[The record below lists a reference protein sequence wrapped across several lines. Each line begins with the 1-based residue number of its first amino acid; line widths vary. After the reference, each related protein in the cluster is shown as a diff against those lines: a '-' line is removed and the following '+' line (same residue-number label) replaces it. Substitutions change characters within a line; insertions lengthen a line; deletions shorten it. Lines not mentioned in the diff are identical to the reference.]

1 MKEGGVV
8 RQESRPRA
16 EGLRNSEARRSEQR
30 ADAERPGSSDVP
42 QGMALIRELRRI
54 QQVRGDGRR
63 TGGPPP
69 QPNHPRSHEVRLL
82 ADVTRREPVLSRA
95 SSGNM
100 QPPRVSAPAGGPR
113 PTAGLTKEMARAE
126 RGGRSGRESTS
137 EGPPRPRPKM
147 LRFAGEPPGVRRA
160 LPTATRDSDVSVDIR
175 RVADVCLERLKF
187 AYRFVVKGETGAFA
201 DDAQA
206 RQLQEHIGRSFEDQF
221 RAGVRVLLVAFGVG
235 GGWATLVPL
244 SGAVVVPGTL
254 VAESNVKKV
263 QHQTGGIVAK
273 ILVHDGT
280 HVKDGDLLVR
290 LDETQARA
298 NLEVIAKQ
306 LDETRVR
313 IARLVAERDGLDDL
327 KLPREL
333 AAHTGDKDMQ
343 LLFSSE
349 KSLFKARG
357 SARASQ
363 KQLLRSRIDQLKQ
376 EIEGFTAQ
384 IKSKAA
390 QRDLITG
397 ELQGVQSLYDKHLV
411 PLTRLTSLQRDAANL
426 DGEQGQL
433 QSSIAETQGK
443 ISEAEL
449 QIVQV
454 DQQFRSDVVKDLRE
468 AEDKEAELTQ
478 KKVAAQDVLNR
489 IEIRAPTSGVVH
501 DLVEHTIGGVIAPAE
516 TLMQIVPDTDDLQ
529 IEAKL
534 QINDIDQVHVGQ
546 RTNVRFATFNQRT
559 TPSLNGFVSYVSADS
574 TQDKQTNAS
583 FYTVRVTLPE
593 QEVKRLGGLQLV
605 SGMPAQVFLETGS
618 RTMFSYLTKP
628 IAEQMHRAFSER

>member
-1 MKEGGVV
+1 
-8 RQESRPRA
+8 
-16 EGLRNSEARRSEQR
+16 
-30 ADAERPGSSDVP
+30 
-42 QGMALIRELRRI
+42 
-54 QQVRGDGRR
+54 
-63 TGGPPP
+63 
-69 QPNHPRSHEVRLL
+69 
-82 ADVTRREPVLSRA
+82 
-95 SSGNM
+95 
-100 QPPRVSAPAGGPR
+100 
-113 PTAGLTKEMARAE
+113 MARAE
-126 RGGRSGRESTS
+126 RVVGAGRNIAAQASRLR
-137 EGPPRPRPKM
+137 PPM
-147 LRFAGEPPGVRRA
+147 LRLAGEPPSLRGAPAPRYPALTAEVRR
-160 LPTATRDSDVSVDIR
+160 VG
-175 RVADVCLERLKF
+175 DVCLERLNF
-187 AYRFVVKGETGAFA
+187 AYRFIVKGENGAFA
-201 DDAQA
+201 DDAQGGEL
-206 RQLQEHIGRSFEDQF
+206 RERIGQSFEDQF

-273 ILVHDGT
+273 IVVHDGA
-280 HVKDGDLLVR
+280 HVKEGDLLVR
-290 LDETQARA
+290 LDETQARSG
-298 NLEVIAKQ
+298 LEVIAKQ

-313 IARLVAERDGLDDL
+313 IARLVAERDGVDDV

-333 AAHTGDKDMQ
+333 AARGGDKDLQ
-343 LLFSSE
+343 LLFASE

-390 QRDLITG
+390 QRDLISG
-397 ELQGVQSLYDKHLV
+397 ELQGVQSLFDKRLV
-411 PLTRLTSLQRDAANL
+411 PLARLTSLQRDAANL

-468 AEDKEAELTQ
+468 AEDKAAELTQ
-478 KKVAAQDVLNR
+478 KHVAAQDVLNR
-489 IEIRAPTSGVVH
+489 IDIRSPTSGIVH
-501 DLVEHTIGGVIAPAE
+501 DLVEHTIGGVIAPGE
-516 TLMQIVPDTDDLQ
+516 VLMQIVPDSDDLQ

-534 QINDIDQVHVGQ
+534 HINDIDQVHMGQ
-546 RTNVRFATFNQRT
+546 KTNVRFATFNQRT

-574 TQDKQTNAS
+574 TVDKQTNVA

>member
-1 MKEGGVV
+1 MTEGGVA
-8 RQESRPRA
+8 RQPSTARA
-16 EGLRNSEARRSEQR
+16 EGPHEGDPRRAKER
-30 ADAERPGSSDVP
+30 ADAEHSSGVP
-42 QGMALIRELRRI
+42 QGMALIRELRRL
-54 QQVRGDGRR
+54 QQGRSDAR
-63 TGGPPP
+63 RPSGSLPPA
-69 QPNHPRSHEVRLL
+69 NHPRSHEVRLL
-82 ADVTRREPVLSRA
+82 EDVIRREPVLNHPSKG
-95 SSGNM
+95 SMES
-100 QPPRVSAPAGGPR
+100 PRVAAPAGGPR
-113 PTAGLTKEMARAE
+113 PRLEPAMARAE
-126 RGGRSGRESTS
+126 RAVRAGRNITAEAPRLT
-137 EGPPRPRPKM
+137 PPM
-147 LRFAGEPPGVRRA
+147 LRFAGEPPGIRGAPARYPA
-160 LPTATRDSDVSVDIR
+160 LTAEVR
-175 RVADVCLERLKF
+175 RVADVCLEHLKF
-187 AYRFVVKGETGAFA
+187 GYRFVVKGENGAFA
-201 DDAQA
+201 DDAQGGEL
-206 RQLQEHIGRSFEDQF
+206 RERIGQSFEEQF

-263 QHQTGGIVAK
+263 QHQAGGIVAK
-273 ILVHDGT
+273 ILVHDGA
-280 HVKDGDLLVR
+280 HVKDGDLLMR
-290 LDETQARA
+290 LDETQARSS
-298 NLEVIAKQ
+298 LEVIAKQ

-313 IARLVAERDGLDDL
+313 IARLVAERDGLDDV

-333 AAHTGDKDMQ
+333 AARSGDKDWQ
-343 LLFSSE
+343 LLFASE

-390 QRDLITG
+390 QRDLISG
-397 ELQGVQSLYDKHLV
+397 ELQGVQSLFDKRLV

-443 ISEAEL
+443 ISESEL
-449 QIVQV
+449 QIVQI

-468 AEDKEAELTQ
+468 AEDKAAELTQ
-478 KKVAAQDVLNR
+478 KNVAAQDVLNR
-489 IEIRAPTSGVVH
+489 TDIHSPTSGIVH
-501 DLVEHTIGGVIAPAE
+501 DLVEHTIGGVIAPGE
-516 TLMQIVPDTDDLQ
+516 VLMQIVPDTDDLQ

-534 QINDIDQVHVGQ
+534 HVNDIDQVHVGQ

-574 TQDKQTNAS
+574 TVDKQTNIP

>member
-1 MKEGGVV
+1 MNEGGVA
-8 RQESRPRA
+8 QQPSKARA
-16 EGLRNSEARRSEQR
+16 ASPQDSEPRRSDQG
-30 ADAERPGSSDVP
+30 ADTGHPGGSGVP

-54 QQVRGDGRR
+54 QQGRSDSR
-63 TGGPPP
+63 HSSGSLPPP
-69 QPNHPRSHEVRLL
+69 IHARSHEVRLL
-82 ADVTRREPVLSRA
+82 EDVMRREPVLNRPTRGS
-95 SSGNM
+95 M
-100 QPPRVSAPAGGPR
+100 EPPRVSAPPAGSPR
-113 PTAGLTKEMARAE
+113 PRVGLENPTARAE
-126 RGGRSGRESTS
+126 RAVRAGREITS
-137 EGPPRPRPKM
+137 AAPRLRPPT
-147 LRFAGEPPGVRRA
+147 LRFAGEPSAVRA
-160 LPTATRDSDVSVDIR
+160 APTPRYADVAAEVK
-175 RVADVCLERLKF
+175 RVADVCLEHLKF
-187 AYRFVVKGETGAFA
+187 GYRFVVKGENGAFA
-201 DDAQA
+201 ADVQA
-206 RQLQEHIGRSFEDQF
+206 GELGERIGRSFEDQF

-263 QHQTGGIVAK
+263 QHQAGGIVAK
-273 ILVHDGT
+273 ILVHDGA

-290 LDETQARA
+290 LDETQARSS
-298 NLEVIAKQ
+298 LEVIAKQ
-306 LDETRVR
+306 LDETHMR
-313 IARLVAERDGLDDL
+313 IARLVAERDGLDDV
-327 KLPREL
+327 KWPREL
-333 AAHTGDKDMQ
+333 AAHSGDKDIQ
-343 LLFSSE
+343 LLFTSE
-349 KSLFKARG
+349 KSLFKARA

-390 QRDLITG
+390 QRDLISG
-397 ELQGVQSLYDKHLV
+397 ELEGVQSLYDKRLV

-454 DQQFRSDVVKDLRE
+454 DQQFRTEVVKDLRE

-478 KKVAAQDVLNR
+478 KHVAAKDVLNR
-489 IEIRAPTSGVVH
+489 IDIRAPTSGIVH
-501 DLVEHTIGGVIAPAE
+501 DLVEHTIGGVIAPGE
-516 TLMQIVPDTDDLQ
+516 VLMQIVPDTDDLQ
-529 IEAKL
+529 VEAKL
-534 QINDIDQVHVGQ
+534 PINDIDQVHVGQ

-574 TQDKQTNAS
+574 TQEKQGSAA

>member
-1 MKEGGVV
+1 MTEAGVA
-8 RQESRPRA
+8 QQHPTARA
-16 EGLRNSEARRSEQR
+16 EGPHDGEPRRGMER
-30 ADAERPGSSDVP
+30 ADAERPESSAVP
-42 QGMALIRELRRI
+42 QGMALIRELRRL
-54 QQVRGDGRR
+54 QQGRSEAR
-63 TGGPPP
+63 RPSGALPPS
-69 QPNHPRSHEVRLL
+69 NHPRAHEVRLL
-82 ADVTRREPVLSRA
+82 EDVIRREPVLNRPSHG
-95 SSGNM
+95 SM
-100 QPPRVSAPAGGPR
+100 EPPRGSAAGGGPR
-113 PTAGLTKEMARAE
+113 PRLEHPMARPEPAGRAGRNIKAE
-126 RGGRSGRESTS
+126 APRLR
-137 EGPPRPRPKM
+137 PPM
-147 LRFAGEPPGVRRA
+147 LRFAGGSPGVRGAPAPRYPD
-160 LPTATRDSDVSVDIR
+160 LTTEVKRI
-175 RVADVCLERLKF
+175 ADVCLEHLKF
-187 AYRFVVKGETGAFA
+187 GYRFVVKGESGAFA
-201 DDAQA
+201 DDAPGGEL
-206 RQLQEHIGRSFEDQF
+206 RERIGQSFEDQF

-263 QHQTGGIVAK
+263 QHQAGGIVAK
-273 ILVHDGT
+273 ILVHDGA

-298 NLEVIAKQ
+298 SLEVIAKQ

-313 IARLVAERDGLDDL
+313 IARLVAERDGLDDV
-327 KLPREL
+327 KWPREL
-333 AAHTGDKDMQ
+333 GARGGDKELQ
-343 LLFSSE
+343 ILFASE

-357 SARASQ
+357 SARTSQ

-390 QRDLITG
+390 QRDLISG
-397 ELQGVQSLYDKHLV
+397 ELQGVQSLYDKRLV

-468 AEDKEAELTQ
+468 AEDKAAELTQ
-478 KKVAAQDVLNR
+478 KHVAAQDVLTR
-489 IEIRAPTSGVVH
+489 IDIRSPTSGIVH
-501 DLVEHTIGGVIAPAE
+501 DLAEHTIGGVIAPGE
-516 TLMQIVPDTDDLQ
+516 VLMQIVPDTDDLQ

-574 TQDKQTNAS
+574 TPEKQSNAA

-593 QEVKRLGGLQLV
+593 QEVRRLGGLQLV

-628 IAEQMHRAFSER
+628 IAEQMRRAFSER

>member
-1 MKEGGVV
+1 MQEGGGA
-8 RQESRPRA
+8 RQQRA
-16 EGLRNSEARRSEQR
+16 EGLRYSEPRRSQER
-30 ADAERPGSSDVP
+30 ADAERPGSSDAP

-54 QQVRGDGRR
+54 QQGRGDLRR
-63 TGGPPP
+63 NSGPPP
-69 QPNHPRSHEVRLL
+69 KPNHPRSHEVRLL
-82 ADVTRREPVLSRA
+82 EDVMQREPALNRA
-95 SSGNM
+95 GSATTE
-100 QPPRVSAPAGGPR
+100 PPRVSAPAGHPR
-113 PTAGLTKEMARAE
+113 PMGRLAKEMLRAE
-126 RGGRSGRESTS
+126 RGGRDGHAFAPEA
-137 EGPPRPRPKM
+137 PRSRPMM
-147 LRFAGEPPGVRRA
+147 LRFAGERPGVRRVA
-160 LPTATRDSDVSVDIR
+160 LPAATRYADVAADIK
-175 RVADVCLERLKF
+175 RVADLCLARMKF
-187 AYRFVVKGETGAFA
+187 AYRFVVKGENGAFA
-201 DDAQA
+201 ADAQS
-206 RQLQEHIGRSFEDQF
+206 RQLQERIGQSFEDQF

-244 SGAVVVPGTL
+244 SGAVVVAGTL

-263 QHQTGGIVAK
+263 QHQAGGIVAK

-298 NLEVIAKQ
+298 NLEVLAKQ

-333 AAHTGDKDMQ
+333 AARGADKDLQ
-343 LLFSSE
+343 LLFTSE

-363 KQLLRSRIDQLKQ
+363 KQLLRSRIEQLKQ

-390 QRDLITG
+390 QRDLIAG
-397 ELQGVQSLYDKHLV
+397 ELQGVQSLYEKHLV

-468 AEDKEAELTQ
+468 AEDKEAELAQ

-489 IEIRAPTSGVVH
+489 IDIHAPTSGVVH
-501 DLVEHTIGGVIAPAE
+501 DLAEHTIGGVIAPGE

-559 TPSLNGFVSYVSADS
+559 TPSLNGFVTYVSADS
-574 TQDKQTNAS
+574 TQDKQSNAS

>member
-1 MKEGGVV
+1 MTEGGGA
-8 RQESRPRA
+8 RQRSTARA
-16 EGLRNSEARRSEQR
+16 EGPHEGEPRDAKER
-30 ADAERPGSSDVP
+30 ADAEPSSGVP
-42 QGMALIRELRRI
+42 QGMALIRELRRL
-54 QQVRGDGRR
+54 QQGRSDGRR
-63 TGGPPP
+63 PSGSLPP
-69 QPNHPRSHEVRLL
+69 PNHPRSHEVRLL
-82 ADVTRREPVLSRA
+82 EDVTRREPVLNRPSKG
-95 SSGNM
+95 SVE
-100 QPPRVSAPAGGPR
+100 PPRVAAAAGGPR
-113 PTAGLTKEMARAE
+113 PRLEQAMARGERAVRAGRNITAE
-126 RGGRSGRESTS
+126 APRLT
-137 EGPPRPRPKM
+137 PPM
-147 LRFAGEPPGVRRA
+147 LRFAGEPPGPRGAPAPRYPA
-160 LPTATRDSDVSVDIR
+160 LTAEVK
-175 RVADVCLERLKF
+175 RVADVCLEHLKF
-187 AYRFVVKGETGAFA
+187 GYRFVVKGENGAFA
-201 DDAQA
+201 DDGQGGEL
-206 RQLQEHIGRSFEDQF
+206 RERIGQSFEDQF

-244 SGAVVVPGTL
+244 SGAVVVPGSL

-263 QHQTGGIVAK
+263 QHQAGGIVAK
-273 ILVHDGT
+273 ILVHDGA
-280 HVKDGDLLVR
+280 HVKEGDLLMR
-290 LDETQARA
+290 LDETQARSG
-298 NLEVIAKQ
+298 LEVIAKQ

-313 IARLVAERDGLDDL
+313 VARLVAERDGLDDV

-333 AAHTGDKDMQ
+333 AARGADKELQ
-343 LLFSSE
+343 LLFASE

-390 QRDLITG
+390 QRDLISG
-397 ELQGVQSLYDKHLV
+397 ELQGVQSLFDKRLV

-468 AEDKEAELTQ
+468 AEDKAAELTQ
-478 KKVAAQDVLNR
+478 KNVAAQDVLNR
-489 IEIRAPTSGVVH
+489 IDIRSPTSGIVH
-501 DLVEHTIGGVIAPAE
+501 DLVEHTIGGVIAPGE
-516 TLMQIVPDTDDLQ
+516 VLMQIVPDTDDLQ

-534 QINDIDQVHVGQ
+534 HINDIDQVHVGQ

-574 TQDKQTNAS
+574 TVDKQTSAA

>member
-1 MKEGGVV
+1 MTDGGVA
-8 RQESRPRA
+8 RQPSTARA
-16 EGLRNSEARRSEQR
+16 EGSHGGEPRGAKER
-30 ADAERPGSSDVP
+30 ADAERGSGVP
-42 QGMALIRELRRI
+42 QGMALIRELRRL
-54 QQVRGDGRR
+54 QQGRSDGRR
-63 TGGPPP
+63 PGGSLPPSNP
-69 QPNHPRSHEVRLL
+69 PRSHEVRLL
-82 ADVTRREPVLSRA
+82 EDLIRREPTLNRPSQARME
-95 SSGNM
+95 S
-100 QPPRVSAPAGGPR
+100 PRVAAAAAGPR
-113 PTAGLTKEMARAE
+113 PEPAMARAD
-126 RGGRSGRESTS
+126 RGGRAERKITTEA
-137 EGPPRPRPKM
+137 PPQRPPM
-147 LRFAGEPPGVRRA
+147 LRFAGEPAGVRRA
-160 LPTATRDSDVSVDIR
+160 PAPRYADLTTEVR
-175 RVADVCLERLKF
+175 RVADICLEHLKF
-187 AYRFVVKGETGAFA
+187 GYRFVVKGENGVFA
-201 DDAQA
+201 DDA
-206 RQLQEHIGRSFEDQF
+206 RGGELRDRIGQSFEDHF

-273 ILVHDGT
+273 ILVHDGA
-280 HVKDGDLLVR
+280 HVRDGDLLVR

-298 NLEVIAKQ
+298 SLEVIAKQ

-313 IARLVAERDGLDDL
+313 VARLVAERDGTDDV

-333 AAHTGDKDMQ
+333 AARGGDKDLQ
-343 LLFSSE
+343 LLFGSE

-357 SARASQ
+357 TAHASQ

-390 QRDLITG
+390 QRDLISG
-397 ELQGVQSLYDKHLV
+397 ELEGVQTLYDKRLV

-489 IEIRAPTSGVVH
+489 IDIRSPTSGVVH
-501 DLVEHTIGGVIAPAE
+501 DLVEHTIGGVIAPGE
-516 TLMQIVPDTDDLQ
+516 VLMQIVPDTDDLQ

-546 RTNVRFATFNQRT
+546 RTNVRFSTFNQRT

-574 TQDKQTNAS
+574 TQEKQSNAA

-628 IAEQMHRAFSER
+628 IAEQMRRAFSER

>member
-1 MKEGGVV
+1 MKEGGVA

-16 EGLRNSEARRSEQR
+16 EGLGTSEPRRSEQR
-30 ADAERPGSSDVP
+30 ADAERPGGSDVP

-54 QQVRGDGRR
+54 QQVRGDSRR
-63 TGGPPP
+63 NSGPPLK
-69 QPNHPRSHEVRLL
+69 PNQPRSREVRLL
-82 ADVTRREPVLSRA
+82 EDETRREPVLNRA

-100 QPPRVSAPAGGPR
+100 QPPRVSAPVSPR

-126 RGGRSGRESTS
+126 RGGRVGRELIS
-137 EGPPRPRPKM
+137 EAPPRPRPMM
-147 LRFAGEPPGVRRA
+147 LRFAGEPPDVRRA
-160 LPTATRDSDVSVDIR
+160 LPAATRYTDVSADIR

-187 AYRFVVKGETGAFA
+187 AYRFVVKGENGAFA
-201 DDAQA
+201 DDAQT

-263 QHQTGGIVAK
+263 QHQAGGIVAK

-298 NLEVIAKQ
+298 SLEVIAKQ
-306 LDETRVR
+306 LDETQVR
-313 IARLVAERDGLDDL
+313 IARLVAERDGLDDV
-327 KLPREL
+327 KLPRDL
-333 AAHTGDKDMQ
+333 AAHTGDKDVQ
-343 LLFSSE
+343 SLFASE

-357 SARASQ
+357 SARTSQ

-397 ELQGVQSLYDKHLV
+397 ELQGVQSLYEKHLV
-411 PLTRLTSLQRDAANL
+411 PLTRLTALQRDAANL

-454 DQQFRSDVVKDLRE
+454 DQQFRSEVVKDLRE

-489 IEIRAPTSGVVH
+489 IDIRAPTSGVVH
-501 DLVEHTIGGVIAPAE
+501 DLVEHTIGGVIAPGE

-546 RTNVRFATFNQRT
+546 STNVRFAAFNQRT

-574 TQDKQTNAS
+574 TQEKQSNAS

-593 QEVKRLGGLQLV
+593 KEVKRLGGLQLM

>member
-1 MKEGGVV
+1 MEEGGVA
-8 RQESRPRA
+8 RRGSRPRA
-16 EGLRNSEARRSEQR
+16 EGLRTNEPRRSEQR
-30 ADAERPGSSDVP
+30 ADAERPGNSGVP

-54 QQVRGDGRR
+54 QQVRGDSRR
-63 TGGPPP
+63 NNGPPP
-69 QPNHPRSHEVRLL
+69 KPNRPRSHEGRLL
-82 ADVTRREPVLSRA
+82 EDVTRREPVLNRP

-100 QPPRVSAPAGGPR
+100 QPPRVSAAAGGPR
-113 PTAGLTKEMARAE
+113 PKAGLTNPMSGAE
-126 RGGRSGRESTS
+126 RGGRVGRELTS
-137 EGPPRPRPKM
+137 EAPPRPRPMM

-160 LPTATRDSDVSVDIR
+160 LPVVPSTGVRADVR
-175 RVADVCLERLKF
+175 RLADVCLERLKF
-187 AYRFVVKGETGAFA
+187 AYRFVVKGENGAFT

-263 QHQTGGIVAK
+263 QHQNGGIVAK
-273 ILVHDGT
+273 ILVHDGM

-313 IARLVAERDGLDDL
+313 IARLVAERDGLDDV

-333 AAHTGDKDMQ
+333 AAHTGDKDVQ
-343 LLFSSE
+343 LLFTSE

-357 SARASQ
+357 SARTNQ
-363 KQLLRSRIDQLKQ
+363 KQLLRSRIEQLKQ

-397 ELQGVQSLYDKHLV
+397 ELQGVQSLYEKHLV

-449 QIVQV
+449 QIIQV

-489 IEIRAPTSGVVH
+489 IDIRAPTSGVVH
-501 DLVEHTIGGVIAPAE
+501 DLLEHTIGGVIAPGE

-574 TQDKQTNAS
+574 TQDKQSNAS

-593 QEVKRLGGLQLV
+593 PEVRRLGGLQLM

>member
-1 MKEGGVV
+1 MKEGGVA

-16 EGLRNSEARRSEQR
+16 EGLRSEPRRLEQR
-30 ADAERPGSSDVP
+30 ADAERPGGPDVP

-63 TGGPPP
+63 NSGPPP
-69 QPNHPRSHEVRLL
+69 KPNHPRSHEVRLL
-82 ADVTRREPVLSRA
+82 EDVTRREPVFNRA

-100 QPPRVSAPAGGPR
+100 QPPRVSAAAGGPR
-113 PTAGLTKEMARAE
+113 PPAGPTKEMARAE
-126 RGGRSGRESTS
+126 RGRRGGRESTS
-137 EGPPRPRPKM
+137 EAPPRPRPLM
-147 LRFAGEPPGVRRA
+147 LRFAGESPGVRRA
-160 LPTATRDSDVSVDIR
+160 LPAATRYAEVSLDIR

-187 AYRFVVKGETGAFA
+187 AYRFVVKGENGAFA

-280 HVKDGDLLVR
+280 RVKDGDLLVQ

-298 NLEVIAKQ
+298 SLEVIAKQ

-313 IARLVAERDGLDDL
+313 IARLVAERDGLDDV

-333 AAHTGDKDMQ
+333 AAHTGDKDVQ
-343 LLFSSE
+343 LLFTSE

-357 SARASQ
+357 TARVSQ
-363 KQLLRSRIDQLKQ
+363 QQLLRSRIDQLKQ

-390 QRDLITG
+390 QRDLIAG

-468 AEDKEAELTQ
+468 AEDKEAELSQ

-489 IEIRAPTSGVVH
+489 IDIRAPTSGVVH
-501 DLVEHTIGGVIAPAE
+501 DLVAHTIGGVIAPGE
-516 TLMQIVPDTDDLQ
+516 TLMQIVPDTEDLQ

-559 TPSLNGFVSYVSADS
+559 TPSLNGLVSYVSADS
-574 TQDKQTNAS
+574 TQEKQSNAS

-605 SGMPAQVFLETGS
+605 SGMPAQVFLETAS

>member
-1 MKEGGVV
+1 M
-8 RQESRPRA
+8 PRA
-16 EGLRNSEARRSEQR
+16 ERAGRAGRNITAEAPRLR
-30 ADAERPGSSDVP
+30 
-42 QGMALIRELRRI
+42 
-54 QQVRGDGRR
+54 
-63 TGGPPP
+63 
-69 QPNHPRSHEVRLL
+69 
-82 ADVTRREPVLSRA
+82 
-95 SSGNM
+95 
-100 QPPRVSAPAGGPR
+100 AP
-113 PTAGLTKEMARAE
+113 
-126 RGGRSGRESTS
+126 
-137 EGPPRPRPKM
+137 M
-147 LRFAGEPPGVRRA
+147 LRFAGEPPGVRGAPARPYA
-160 LPTATRDSDVSVDIR
+160 DLTTEVK
-175 RVADVCLERLKF
+175 RVADICLEHLKF
-187 AYRFVVKGETGAFA
+187 GYRFVVKGENGAFA
-201 DDAQA
+201 DDARGGELHAQ
-206 RQLQEHIGRSFEDQF
+206 IGQSFEDQF
-221 RAGVRVLLVAFGVG
+221 RAGVRVLLVAFGLG

-273 ILVHDGT
+273 ILVHDGA

-290 LDETQARA
+290 LDETQARS

-313 IARLVAERDGLDDL
+313 IARLVAERDGLDDV

-333 AAHTGDKDMQ
+333 AARGGDKELQ
-343 LLFSSE
+343 LLFASE
-349 KSLFKARG
+349 KSLFRARG

-363 KQLLRSRIDQLKQ
+363 KQLLHSRIDQLKQ

-390 QRDLITG
+390 QRDLISG
-397 ELQGVQSLYDKHLV
+397 ELVGVQSLYDKRLV

-449 QIVQV
+449 QMVQV

-489 IEIRAPTSGVVH
+489 IDIRAPTSGIVH
-501 DLVEHTIGGVIAPAE
+501 DLVEHTIGGVISPGE
-516 TLMQIVPDTDDLQ
+516 VLMQVVPDTDELQ

-546 RTNVRFATFNQRT
+546 RTNVRFAAFNQRT

-574 TQDKQTNAS
+574 TPDKQGNAS

-628 IAEQMHRAFSER
+628 IAEQMRRAFSER

>member
-1 MKEGGVV
+1 MKEGGVA
-8 RQESRPRA
+8 QQQTKARA
-16 EGLRNSEARRSEQR
+16 EGLRDNQPHRSEGR
-30 ADAERPGSSDVP
+30 ADAAATGSSGVP

-54 QQVRGDGRR
+54 QQGRSESR
-63 TGGPPP
+63 RHGASLPPST
-69 QPNHPRSHEVRLL
+69 RSRSDEVRLL
-82 ADVTRREPVLSRA
+82 EDVTRREPVLNRPGM
-95 SSGNM
+95 GNRE
-100 QPPRVSAPAGGPR
+100 PPRVAAPAGSLHPR
-113 PTAGLTKEMARAE
+113 AGIEKPMARGE
-126 RGGRSGRESTS
+126 RGIRVGREIAS
-137 EGPPRPRPKM
+137 EAPRLRPPM
-147 LRFAGEPPGVRRA
+147 LRFAGEAPGVRRA
-160 LPTATRDSDVSVDIR
+160 PPSVPRTGDFTAEAK
-175 RVADVCLERLKF
+175 RVADVGLQHLKF
-187 AYRFVVKGETGAFA
+187 AYRFVVKGENGAFA
-201 DDAQA
+201 DDAPD
-206 RQLQEHIGRSFEDQF
+206 RELRERIGRSFEDQF
-221 RAGVRVLLVAFGVG
+221 RAGLRVLLVAFGVG

-244 SGAVVVPGTL
+244 SGAVVVPGIL

-273 ILVHDGT
+273 ILIHDGA
-280 HVKDGDLLVR
+280 HVKEGDLLVR

-298 NLEVIAKQ
+298 SLEVIAKQ

-313 IARLVAERDGLDDL
+313 IARLVAERDGLDDV

-333 AAHTGDKDMQ
+333 AARPGDKDLQ
-343 LLFSSE
+343 LLFTSE

-357 SARASQ
+357 SARTSQ
-363 KQLLRSRIDQLKQ
+363 KQLLRSRIEQLKQ

-390 QRDLITG
+390 QRDLISG
-397 ELQGVQSLYDKHLV
+397 ELQGVQSLYDKRLV

-426 DGEQGQL
+426 DGEQGAL

-489 IEIRAPTSGVVH
+489 IDIRSPTSGIVH
-501 DLVEHTIGGVIAPAE
+501 DLVEHTIGGVISPGE
-516 TLMQIVPDTDDLQ
+516 VLMQIVPDTDDLQ
-529 IEAKL
+529 LEAKL

-559 TPSLNGFVSYVSADS
+559 TPSLSGFVSYVSADS
-574 TQDKQTNAS
+574 TQDKQGNAA

>member
-1 MKEGGVV
+1 MKEGGVA
-8 RQESRPRA
+8 RQQSRPRA
-16 EGLRNSEARRSEQR
+16 EGLRYSEPRRSEER
-30 ADAERPGSSDVP
+30 ADAERPGNSDVP

-54 QQVRGDGRR
+54 QQVRGDLRR
-63 TGGPPP
+63 TSGPPP
-69 QPNHPRSHEVRLL
+69 KPNHPRSHEVRLL
-82 ADVTRREPVLSRA
+82 EDVKQREPALNRP
-95 SSGNM
+95 SSGTM
-100 QPPRVSAPAGGPR
+100 EPPRVAAPAGNPR
-113 PTAGLTKEMARAE
+113 PTGGLAKEMLRAARNG
-126 RGGRSGRESTS
+126 RGGREFAP
-137 EGPPRPRPKM
+137 EAPRPRPLM

-160 LPTATRDSDVSVDIR
+160 LRAATRYADVTADIK
-175 RVADVCLERLKF
+175 RVADVCLQRMKF
-187 AYRFVVKGETGAFA
+187 AYRFVVKGENGAFV
-201 DDAQA
+201 DDAQS
-206 RQLQEHIGRSFEDQF
+206 RQLQERIGQSFEDQF

-263 QHQTGGIVAK
+263 QHQAGGIVAK

-298 NLEVIAKQ
+298 SLEVIAKQ

-313 IARLVAERDGLDDL
+313 ISRLVAERDGLDDL

-333 AAHTGDKDMQ
+333 AARTGDKDLQ
-343 LLFSSE
+343 LLFTSE

-390 QRDLITG
+390 QRDLIAG
-397 ELQGVQSLYDKHLV
+397 ELQGVQSLYEKHLV
-411 PLTRLTSLQRDAANL
+411 PLSRLTSLQRDAANL

-468 AEDKEAELTQ
+468 AEDKEAELAQ
-478 KKVAAQDVLNR
+478 KKVSAQDVLNR
-489 IEIRAPTSGVVH
+489 IDIRAPTSGVVH
-501 DLVEHTIGGVIAPAE
+501 DLAEHTIGGVISPGE
-516 TLMQIVPDTDDLQ
+516 TLMQIVPDTDELQ

-559 TPSLNGFVSYVSADS
+559 TPSLNGFVTYVSADS
-574 TQDKQTNAS
+574 TQDKQSNAS

>member
-1 MKEGGVV
+1 MTEVARQPSTARPEGPHDREPHGAKE
-8 RQESRPRA
+8 
-16 EGLRNSEARRSEQR
+16 R
-30 ADAERPGSSDVP
+30 ADAERSAGP
-42 QGMALIRELRRI
+42 QGMALIRELRRL
-54 QQVRGDGRR
+54 QQGRSDGR
-63 TGGPPP
+63 PSASLSP
-69 QPNHPRSHEVRLL
+69 PNHHRSNEVRLL
-82 ADVTRREPVLSRA
+82 EDAIRREPALNRPSKA
-95 SSGNM
+95 ST
-100 QPPRVSAPAGGPR
+100 QPPRVAAPAGSTRPR
-113 PTAGLTKEMARAE
+113 PEAAMARAE
-126 RGGRSGRESTS
+126 RAGRAGRNFTAEA
-137 EGPPRPRPKM
+137 PRLRAPM
-147 LRFAGEPPGVRRA
+147 LRFAGEPPGVRGAPVPRYA
-160 LPTATRDSDVSVDIR
+160 ELTTEVK
-175 RVADVCLERLKF
+175 RVAEICLEHLKF
-187 AYRFVVKGETGAFA
+187 GYRFVVKGENGAFA
-201 DDAQA
+201 DDARGGELHA
-206 RQLQEHIGRSFEDQF
+206 RIGQSFEDQF

-273 ILVHDGT
+273 ILVHDGA

-290 LDETQARA
+290 LDETQARST
-298 NLEVIAKQ
+298 LEVIAKQ

-313 IARLVAERDGLDDL
+313 IARLVAERDGLDDV

-333 AAHTGDKDMQ
+333 AARGGDKDLQ
-343 LLFSSE
+343 LLFASE
-349 KSLFKARG
+349 KSLFRARG

-390 QRDLITG
+390 QRDLISG
-397 ELQGVQSLYDKHLV
+397 ELEGVQSLYDKRLV

-454 DQQFRSDVVKDLRE
+454 DQQFRSEVVKDLRE

-489 IEIRAPTSGVVH
+489 IDIRAPTSGIVH
-501 DLVEHTIGGVIAPAE
+501 DLVEHTIGGVIAPGE
-516 TLMQIVPDTDDLQ
+516 VLMQIVPDTDDLQ

-546 RTNVRFATFNQRT
+546 RTNVRFAAFNQRT

-574 TQDKQTNAS
+574 TPDKQGNAA
-583 FYTVRVTLPE
+583 FYTVRATLPE

-628 IAEQMHRAFSER
+628 IAEQMRRAFSER